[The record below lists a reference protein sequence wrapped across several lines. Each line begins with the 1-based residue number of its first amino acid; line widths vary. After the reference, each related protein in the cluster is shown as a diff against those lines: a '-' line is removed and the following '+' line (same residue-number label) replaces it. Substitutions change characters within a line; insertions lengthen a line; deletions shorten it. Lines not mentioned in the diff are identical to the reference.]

1 MDFDLNP
8 EQALLQDNVERLLRE
23 HYAFDQRQRHLAL
36 AQGWSRQMWSQY
48 AALGLLALPFDEAHG
63 GAGLGAVESMIVMES
78 FGRWLT
84 LEPYLATVVLGG
96 AALRLAGSAAQQ
108 AAILPAVCSGARL
121 LALAHM
127 EPDARY
133 AWHQVCSRARR
144 VAGGWR
150 LDGEKTLVLHG
161 DCADTL
167 IVAARVAGETDDRSG
182 VALFLVDAQAAGVH
196 RRGYALQNDT
206 RAADIRFDAVTVP
219 ATALLDS
226 PDDGLP
232 VLERVLDEGIA
243 AICAAGVGALERM
256 HTTTIDYLRTR
267 QQFGVPIGSFQA
279 LQHRAVDMLVALEQ
293 ARSMSY
299 LATMMV
305 AAPALERRK
314 AVSAAKAQFCQSAR
328 AIGKDAVQL
337 HGGIGVTLECQV
349 AHYFKHTTTLEFLF
363 GDFEHH
369 IAQLAA
375 AGAFTAARE
384 AQEDRRDAPHP
395 HATA

>member
-1 MDFDLNP
+1 
-8 EQALLQDNVERLLRE
+8 
-23 HYAFDQRQRHLAL
+23 
-36 AQGWSRQMWSQY
+36 
-48 AALGLLALPFDEAHG
+48 
-63 GAGLGAVESMIVMES
+63 
-78 FGRWLT
+78 
-84 LEPYLATVVLGG
+84 
-96 AALRLAGSAAQQ
+96 
-108 AAILPAVCSGARL
+108 
-121 LALAHM
+121 
-127 EPDARY
+127 
-133 AWHQVCSRARR
+133 
-144 VAGGWR
+144 
-150 LDGEKTLVLHG
+150 
-161 DCADTL
+161 
-167 IVAARVAGETDDRSG
+167 

-219 ATALLDS
+219 ATALLGS
-226 PDDGLP
+226 PDDGLQL
-232 VLERVLDEGIA
+232 LERVLDEGIA

-256 HTTTIDYLRTR
+256 HTMTIDYLRTR

-328 AIGKDAVQL
+328 TIGKDAVQL
-337 HGGIGVTLECQV
+337 HGGIGVTLESQI

-375 AGAFTAARE
+375 AGGFTAARE
-384 AQEDRRDAPHP
+384 VQEDRRDAPHP